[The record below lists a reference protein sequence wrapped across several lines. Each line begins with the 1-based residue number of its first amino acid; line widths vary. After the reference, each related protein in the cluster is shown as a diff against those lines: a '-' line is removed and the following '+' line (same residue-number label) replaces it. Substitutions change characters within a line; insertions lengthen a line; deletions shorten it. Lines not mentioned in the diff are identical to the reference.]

1 MAYQRLVRKTTKENL
16 WLYVLSALRERPRYG
31 YELREQIQKRFGFEP
46 GEVTAYVV
54 IYALKR
60 DGYVAVR
67 SESPGKRGPSRK
79 YYCLTAEGETLLE
92 KARTYLRELSNK
104 L

>member
-1 MAYQRLVRKTTKENL
+1 VAYRRLVRKTSKENL
-16 WLYVLSALRERPRYG
+16 WLYVLSALRERPRYA
-31 YELREQIQKRFGFEP
+31 YELRNEIQKRFGFKP

-67 SESPGKRGPSRK
+67 SQSPGKRGPSRK
-79 YYCLTAEGETLLE
+79 YYCLTSKGESLLE
-92 KARTYLRELSNK
+92 KACTYLRELSDR

>member
-1 MAYQRLVRKTTKENL
+1 MAYERLVRKTTKENL
-16 WLYVLSALRERPRYG
+16 WLYVLSALRERPRYA
-31 YELREQIQKRFGFEP
+31 YELREEILKRFGFEP

-67 SESPGKRGPSRK
+67 RQSPGKRGPSRK
-79 YYCLTAEGETLLE
+79 YYCLTAEGEALLE
-92 KARTYLRELSNK
+92 RARTYLRELPNR